1 MDDVETTLG
10 LDRESLVGL
19 AVLLGC
25 DYLPK
30 GVVGV
35 GREMALRLI
44 SCLKGESVLQRSAM
58 VFQGLVPSSVNLV

>member
-1 MDDVETTLG
+1 MYNMDDVEASLG
-10 LDRESLVGL
+10 LDREKLVGL

-35 GREMALRLI
+35 GQQMAMKFI
-44 SCLKGESVLQRSAM
+44 SNLENGSLFQRCYDYYFTDNKKTS
-58 VFQGLVPSSVNLV
+58 